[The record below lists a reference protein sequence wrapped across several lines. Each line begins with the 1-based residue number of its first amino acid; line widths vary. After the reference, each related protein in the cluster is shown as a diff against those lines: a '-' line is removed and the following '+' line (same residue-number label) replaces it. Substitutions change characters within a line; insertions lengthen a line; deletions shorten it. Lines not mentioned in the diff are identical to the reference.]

1 MYIHTYVHTYVH
13 TYTYKYIY
21 IYIYLHIYTYTHII
35 ILIIIMI
42 ILIIILIESPL
53 FVIKTGAVLEV
64 IGDEVVRVQ
73 GGGVPLVAV
82 LTFLRFH
89 VLA

>member
-1 MYIHTYVHTYVH
+1 
-13 TYTYKYIY
+13 
-21 IYIYLHIYTYTHII
+21 
-35 ILIIIMI
+35 MI